1 MRVVFMSWR
10 ELSHPLA
17 GGSEVLVDQLARG
30 LLERGHDVELLCGG
44 PVGSRPYGVTSTGG
58 LYGQYL
64 GAPARYFRSH
74 RGSDLVV
81 DVANGVPFLS
91 PVWRSGVSLCLV
103 NHVHTQHWAL
113 WFPPPVAAVGRG
125 SEAWLLRNVYRNRVF
140 VAVSDSTATALVGLG
155 VDRERI
161 RIVHN
166 GVEPNGNG
174 PGISRSEGPLGT
186 LGPLRAQA
194 DEPLFLALGR
204 LMPHKRFDILL
215 RLWET
220 VRPATGGRL
229 VVVGDGPEM
238 ERLRAMAGPGV
249 ILPGRVPEQEKQ
261 RLLDRAWLLLH
272 PSMVEGWG
280 LVIMEAAVHGTPSLV
295 FDAPGVRDSV
305 VDGETGT
312 LARSEADFVRSWVEL
327 TADHCRRES
336 LGRRARDRAA
346 EFPWSSTVDRFVE
359 VAEEVVNGAG

>member
-10 ELSHPLA
+10 DLSHPLA

-30 LLERGHDVELLCGG
+30 LLARGHHVELLCGG
-44 PVGSRPYGVTSTGG
+44 PVGARPYGVTSTGG

-64 GAPARYFRSH
+64 GAPVRYLRSH
-74 RGSDLVV
+74 RGTDLVV
-81 DVANGVPFLS
+81 DVANGLPFLS
-91 PVWRSGVSLCLV
+91 PLWRRGVSVCLV

-113 WFPPPVAAVGRG
+113 WFPRPVAAVGRTT
-125 SEAWLLRNVYRNRVF
+125 EAWLLRNVYRNRVF
-140 VAVSDSTATALVGLG
+140 VAVSDSTATALVRLG
-155 VDRERI
+155 VNRDRI

-166 GVEPNGNG
+166 GVEPDGSG
-174 PGISRSEGPLGT
+174 PAPTPSG
-186 LGPLRAQA
+186 
-194 DEPLFLALGR
+194 EPLFLALGR
-204 LMPHKRFDILL
+204 LMPHKRFDIVL

-238 ERLRAMAGPGV
+238 ARLQSIAGPGV
-249 ILPGRVPEQEKQ
+249 SLPGRVTEEEKQ
-261 RLLDRAWLLLH
+261 RLLERAWLLLH

-280 LVIMEAAVHGTPSLV
+280 LVIMEAAVHGTPSV
-295 FDAPGVRDSV
+295 AFDAPGVRDSV

-312 LARSEADFVRSWVEL
+312 LARSEADFVRSWIAL

-346 EFPWSSTVDRFVE
+346 GFPWSSTVDRFVE